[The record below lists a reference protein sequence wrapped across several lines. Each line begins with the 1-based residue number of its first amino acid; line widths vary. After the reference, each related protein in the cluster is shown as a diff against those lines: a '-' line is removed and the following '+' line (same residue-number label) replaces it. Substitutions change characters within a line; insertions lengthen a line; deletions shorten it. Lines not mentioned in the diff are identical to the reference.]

1 MKFKNLFNVR
11 SNSRS
16 NRAASPHLYLP
27 TYPLS
32 HSHKRLVERSLLSS
46 LRDATQ
52 TFDNEVDRVMAVLS
66 TTVSRDV
73 QRNRINDVMATG
85 AGTFLEMGGLECVH
99 WYLECDGE
107 SVYLCRSSFR
117 AVSPL
122 ESWLTERVLVLGSSV
137 LVDYLLLVN
146 RGEGN
151 INKHWCLACEILR
164 QVLQLSE
171 CADFSKRSSRG
182 QGLKIYYEGLCFVV
196 HKSDQVYMVYSVS
209 GSVALLQAV

>member
-1 MKFKNLFNVR
+1 M
-11 SNSRS
+11 
-16 NRAASPHLYLP
+16 
-27 TYPLS
+27 
-32 HSHKRLVERSLLSS
+32 
-46 LRDATQ
+46 RDATQ